1 MADNKTV
8 PTAASPQDFID
19 SVPHERRRQDAQTLL
34 ALMSR
39 ITGLEAVMW
48 GPSMVGFGSYHYKY
62 ASGREGDA
70 LAVGFSPRSAN
81 LALYGLT
88 YAPQAAELLPELGKH
103 RTGAGC
109 LYINKLDDV
118 DQDVLAQLIALGHEF
133 MVSENFTS
141 S

>member
-1 MADNKTV
+1 
-8 PTAASPQDFID
+8 
-19 SVPHERRRQDAQTLL
+19 
-34 ALMSR
+34 
-39 ITGLEAVMW
+39 MW

-62 ASGREGDA
+62 ATGHEGDA

-88 YAPQAAELLPELGKH
+88 YAPGAAELLQKLGKH
-103 RTGAGC
+103 KTGAAC

-118 DQDVLAQLIALGHEF
+118 DKNVLARLIDVGHQF

-141 S
+141 R